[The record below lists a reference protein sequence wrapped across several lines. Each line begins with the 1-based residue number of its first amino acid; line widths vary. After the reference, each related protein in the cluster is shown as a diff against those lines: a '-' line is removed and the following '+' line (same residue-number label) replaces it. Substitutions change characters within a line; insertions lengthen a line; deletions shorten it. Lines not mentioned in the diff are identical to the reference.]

1 MAISLSSI
9 KRSGKPKPPSV
20 LLYGV
25 HGIGKTSFGACAPKP
40 IFIQTEDGL
49 GSIETDTFGVLK
61 TYGEIMDAIGTL
73 YNDERDFKTVVLDSA
88 DWFEPIVWAETCR
101 VNGWTA
107 IDDGSKETAYG
118 KGYAAA
124 LDTWKVAI
132 DGLTALR
139 DDRGM
144 GVIILAHSEIR
155 RFEAPDTEPYDRY
168 QPKLHKGASAILQ
181 EAMDC
186 VLFCNYRVNT
196 VKTDAGFNKR
206 IVRGVG
212 SGERLIY
219 TTERPAFLAKN
230 RWSLP
235 DSLPLSW
242 DVFAAGIP
250 YYASQHVS
258 IAAE

>member
-1 MAISLSSI
+1 M
-9 KRSGKPKPPSV
+9 
-20 LLYGV
+20 
-25 HGIGKTSFGACAPKP
+25 
-40 IFIQTEDGL
+40 
-49 GSIETDTFGVLK
+49 
-61 TYGEIMDAIGTL
+61 
-73 YNDERDFKTVVLDSA
+73 
-88 DWFEPIVWAETCR
+88 
-101 VNGWTA
+101 
-107 IDDGSKETAYG
+107 
-118 KGYAAA
+118 
-124 LDTWKVAI
+124 
-132 DGLTALR
+132 ALR

-144 GVIILAHSEIR
+144 GVIILAHSEIH

-219 TTERPAFLAKN
+219 TVERPAFLAKN

-242 DVFAAGIP
+242 NAYASGIP
-250 YYASQHVS
+250 YYASQQVS